1 VFETTILK
9 GHATPSRKPCGLAWD
24 GEAIWCAFEDP
35 RGLLRIDPETG
46 EVLAELPLPGEGDPT
61 GLEFA
66 EGSLWQGF
74 YSEPRIVRLDPATG
88 EAAETIRPPG
98 IQHLG
103 GVTTDGAA
111 GPVLWYVGHEPD
123 GVRACR
129 IDVRD
134 AEPHKKIVV
143 PPDTAG
149 LAWDGR
155 WLWVP
160 RMEKGEVLRV
170 DPMFANVVAT
180 LPVQC
185 TPTGLTWDGEA
196 LWVAD
201 WEGSRLLR
209 IEVPGA

>member
-1 VFETTILK
+1 MDDTTVVPGK
-9 GHATPSRKPCGLAWD
+9 
-24 GEAIWCAFEDP
+24 
-35 RGLLRIDPETG
+35 
-46 EVLAELPLPGEGDPT
+46 ELPLPGEGDPT

-74 YSEPRIVRLDPATG
+74 YTEPRIAELDPATG
-88 EAAETIRPPG
+88 EIRQVLEPPG
-98 IQHLG
+98 IEHLG
-103 GVTTDGAA
+103 GVASDGAA
-111 GPVLWYVGHEPD
+111 GPTLWYVGHTAD
-123 GVRACR
+123 GVRAFR
-129 IDVRD
+129 MDTRD
-134 AEPHKKIVV
+134 GEPHKRVVV

-160 RMEKGEVLRV
+160 RMETGEVLRI

-180 LPVQC
+180 LPVGC

-209 IEVPGA
+209 IQAPPA